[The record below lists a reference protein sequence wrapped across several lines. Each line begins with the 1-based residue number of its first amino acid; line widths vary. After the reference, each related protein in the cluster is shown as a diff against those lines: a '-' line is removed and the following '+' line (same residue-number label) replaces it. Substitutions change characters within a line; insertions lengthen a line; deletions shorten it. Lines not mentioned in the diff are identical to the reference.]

1 MLIAP
6 KTLENII
13 YTSVL
18 NSLGEYNS
26 NSLLESINN
35 YVKSI
40 DDVALKMVFDT
51 SGNLLVGINVDNV
64 GLAKDAT
71 LAKIANALGSVGTDD
86 ILSVINGDNVGL
98 AKDSTVIKITNA
110 LGSVGTDNF
119 LSIINGDNVGLAKDA
134 TLSKMLPE
142 KLAEKLFS
150 YSNTGTATVWEPV
163 FASDVS
169 IPEDGEYGIVILTSG
184 VVYAKVKLT
193 IGTNPPYEGA
203 LNDGNQL
210 TAGTLNVF
218 YGMFSE
224 GDLVNIELGIPAGG
238 SADGV
243 VRIFKR

>member
-71 LAKIANALGSVGTDD
+71 LAKITNALKSVGTDD

-98 AKDSTVIKITNA
+98 AKD
-110 LGSVGTDNF
+110 
-119 LSIINGDNVGLAKDA
+119 A
-134 TLSKMLPE
+134 TLSKMLPD
-142 KLAEKLFS
+142 KLGEKLFS
-150 YSNTGTATVWEPV
+150 YSNTGTAIVWEPV

-169 IPEDGEYGIVILTSG
+169 IPEDGEYGIVILTNSA
-184 VVYAKVKLT
+184 VYAKVKLT
-193 IGTNPPYEGA
+193 IGTSSYEGA

-210 TAGTLNVF
+210 TAGTINVF

-224 GDLVNIELGIPAGG
+224 GDLVNIVLGIPGG
-238 SADGV
+238 VSFDGV
-243 VRIFKR
+243 IRIFKR

>member
-1 MLIAP
+1 VLIAP

-71 LAKIANALGSVGTDD
+71 LAKIANALKSVGTDD

-98 AKDSTVIKITNA
+98 AKDATLAKIANA
-110 LGSVGTDNF
+110 LKSVGTDDI
-119 LSIINGDNVGLAKDA
+119 LSVINGDNVGLAKDA
-134 TLSKMLPE
+134 TLSKMLPD
-142 KLAEKLFS
+142 KLGEKLFS
-150 YSNTGTATVWEPV
+150 YSNTGTAIVWEPV

-169 IPEDGEYGIVILTSG
+169 IPEDGEYGIVILTNSA
-184 VVYAKVKLT
+184 VYAKVKLT
-193 IGTNPPYEGA
+193 IGTSSYEGA

-210 TAGTLNVF
+210 TAGTINVF

-224 GDLVNIELGIPAGG
+224 GDLVNIVLGIPGG
-238 SADGV
+238 VSFDGV
-243 VRIFKR
+243 IRIFKR